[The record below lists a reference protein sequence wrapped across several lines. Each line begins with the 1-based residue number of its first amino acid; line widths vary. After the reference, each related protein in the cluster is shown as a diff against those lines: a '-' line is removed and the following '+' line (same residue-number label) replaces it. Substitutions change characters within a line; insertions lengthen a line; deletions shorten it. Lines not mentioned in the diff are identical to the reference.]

1 MGTPTVALQPK
12 DPTGP
17 VQGPAGELLQP
28 VSVKAYPIRLRP
40 PTQAAIEAG
49 KGYISISFYEAGRR
63 KNTSGGY
70 TLDEALVTVQE
81 IIETIS
87 SGAINAP
94 HLMGELIDRYLD
106 PDRVQLN
113 KEPWSAK
120 HRYNQERLARL
131 YVRPA
136 MGAVRCKDIS
146 KADIQRAINSAP
158 TKGEG
163 QRVRI
168 LLGSLIRYG
177 IDQDYIGKPIES
189 LMKNLL
195 WEAKGRVMPEPKR
208 KVQGATKLTV
218 DKQDIPK
225 LNDVYALAHAL
236 KSREDVPWW
245 WEMMVIF
252 SAFTGLRLGELL
264 GLPASD
270 VALPPSCKV
279 EVQRQFLELNQQF
292 DLPKGNKVRSTRYPK
307 VTPPGEHYPQG
318 YPLGEM
324 VRKRKQEVDEQFS
337 NWPADEPGPTERD
350 GLMFPAP
357 RGGPWSQSNFT
368 KRRLTPARQ
377 TAGWPLDRK
386 GRQRWTW
393 HNLRHFFATYNLQ
406 ERTMPAAFVSDAMG
420 HSSVSI
426 TIDCYQNIAE
436 DSWTRLYSD

>member
-1 MGTPTVALQPK
+1 
-12 DPTGP
+12 

-28 VSVKAYPIRLRP
+28 VSVKDYPIRLRP
-40 PTQAAIEAG
+40 PTEAAIEAG

-63 KNTSGGY
+63 RNTSGGY

-81 IIETIS
+81 IIETLS

-94 HLMGELIDRYLD
+94 HLMDELIDRYLD

-120 HRYNQERLARL
+120 HRYNQERLTRL

-136 MGAVRCKDIS
+136 MGSVRCKDIS
-146 KADIQRAINSAP
+146 QADIQRAINAAP

-163 QRVRI
+163 HRVSI
-168 LLGSLIRYG
+168 LLGSLLRYG
-177 IDQDYIGKPIES
+177 IDQNYIGKPIDA
-189 LMKNLL
+189 LMKGLV
-195 WEAKGRVMPEPKR
+195 WAAKGRPQPEPKPR
-208 KVQGATKLTV
+208 VQGANRLSV
-218 DKQDIPK
+218 DEKDIPK

-236 KSREDVPWW
+236 KQREGAPWW
-245 WEMMVIF
+245 WEMMAIF

-270 VALPPSCKV
+270 VELPPRCKV
-279 EVQRQFLELNQQF
+279 EVQRQFLELTQEF
-292 DLPKGNKVRSTRYPK
+292 TLPKGKKVRSTRYPK
-307 VTPPGEHYPQG
+307 VTPPGEHYPEG
-318 YPLGEM
+318 YPLGDM
-324 VRKRKQEVDEQFS
+324 VIKRKKEVEEKLA
-337 NWPADEPGPTERD
+337 NWPEDEPGPTERD

-368 KRRLTPARQ
+368 KRLLAPARV

-406 ERTMPAAFVSDAMG
+406 ECNLPAAFVSDAMG

-426 TIDCYQNIAE
+426 TIDCYQNIAA
-436 DSWTRLYSD
+436 DSWSRFYND